1 MPRPSAARTASIPT
15 RSPSS
20 ASAGSPPS
28 SSSKGCSR
36 RSRSPGRLAATTPVQ
51 LVIAGDGPGRA
62 AGAGGGGAGERGAP
76 GARAVVLTGELR
88 DPRPG
93 VRGRRRLPRH
103 GRLGAAR
110 DGVRAAAGRAGRAR
124 LLGAAHARH
133 RGSLPLDGLVRR
145 RRGPRAR
152 PRAARAILRG
162 RCWPTAAPRD
172 ALGAYAR
179 RLVEDRFSLRAA
191 AARQLDLYERALDEA
206 PITPRRWLAPGGAS
220 ASKLAAYRMRSRI
233 DQVRGRLSADDF
245 NARAV
250 ARIAPETPSR
260 TAA

>member
-1 MPRPSAARTASIPT
+1 MQGEHGFWELLTP
-15 RSPSS
+15 
-20 ASAGSPPS
+20 
-28 SSSKGCSR
+28 
-36 RSRSPGRLAATTPVQ
+36 ATVDRFLWTGWYG
-51 LVIAGDGPGRA
+51 IGDGP
-62 AGAGGGGAGERGAP
+62 E
-76 GARAVVLTGELR
+76 
-88 DPRPG
+88 
-93 VRGRRRLPRH
+93 H
-103 GRLGAAR
+103 GP
-110 DGVRAAAGRAGRAR
+110 AR
-124 LLGAAHARH
+124 LEAIL
-133 RGSLPLDGLVRR
+133 GSLLAD
-145 RRGPRAR
+145 RAQ
-152 PRAARAILRG
+152 
-162 RCWPTAAPRD
+162 RD